1 MSSPAPGDTQATRDE
16 VPLRFPA
23 DSNGAG
29 HGKSGWKILQQGPP
43 SSRLPGMSED
53 FFGMMLSFTGYSE
66 QTQEPGSGFSVINMM
81 NKNPETGL
89 TMLET
94 CLAQGMLRQESCWA
108 CIARLEC

>member
-1 MSSPAPGDTQATRDE
+1 MSSPAPGDTQAMRDGIP
-16 VPLRFPA
+16 VRFPT
-23 DSNGAG
+23 DSNGVG

-43 SSRLPGMSED
+43 SSRLPGMSGVF

-81 NKNPETGL
+81 NKNPEAGL

-94 CLAQGMLRQESCWA
+94 CLA
-108 CIARLEC
+108 